1 MRGIGVLV
9 CVVACLAA
17 CALPGSSQGPTG
29 SQVLATRLAAFVAAK
44 TVTMVGRVSYSDVNY
59 PVSLQVDDRGEAS
72 GTVELDHILVG
83 ALLTGGKAYLQNKQ
97 YYAGHQLAT
106 GGQWVLE
113 TSGPVVDVLTKLT
126 DRKGLAAALRTAAGS
141 DVSQR
146 PSAAA
151 GGVKALRLETIDV
164 SATVPATGGPPSR
177 LVTGVDT
184 PLSDGLAEVRLDLSD
199 YGLAATATAPQ
210 TFLDR
215 GQPDTWPAFYSEATG
230 PDTPFSWDNCDR
242 NGCTLNASFKN
253 TGGKVGSATVTFYV
267 VRAGATL
274 ASCDVAIPQASYN
287 SIVRTGCRVNF
298 VYDTPASANVQIHN
312 PQ

>member
-1 MRGIGVLV
+1 VRWIGVLV

-17 CALPGSSQGPTG
+17 CALPGSSQGPTA
-29 SQVLATRLAAFVAAK
+29 SQALAARLAAFAGAR
-44 TVTMVGRVSYSDVNY
+44 TVTMIGHVSYSDVNY
-59 PVSLQVDDRGEAS
+59 PISLQVDDRGEAS
-72 GTVELDHILVG
+72 GTVELDHVLV
-83 ALLTGGKAYLQNKQ
+83 ATLLTAGKAYLRNSQ

-113 TSGPVVDVLTKLT
+113 TSGPVVDLLTKLA

-146 PSAAA
+146 PGTAA
-151 GGVKALRLETIDV
+151 GGVKTLRLGTIDV
-164 SATVPATGGPPSR
+164 TATVPAAGGPPTR

-199 YGLAATATAPQ
+199 YGLAATIAAPQ

-215 GQPDTWPAFYSEATG
+215 SQPDTWPAFYSPAIG
-230 PDTPFSWDNCDR
+230 PDTPFSWDDCDR
-242 NGCTLNASFKN
+242 SGCTLNSSFKN
-253 TGGKVGSATVTFYV
+253 TGGKVGSATATFYV

-274 ASCDVAIPQASYN
+274 ASCVVAIPAASYN

-298 VYDTPASANVQIHN
+298 VYDSPANANVQIHN